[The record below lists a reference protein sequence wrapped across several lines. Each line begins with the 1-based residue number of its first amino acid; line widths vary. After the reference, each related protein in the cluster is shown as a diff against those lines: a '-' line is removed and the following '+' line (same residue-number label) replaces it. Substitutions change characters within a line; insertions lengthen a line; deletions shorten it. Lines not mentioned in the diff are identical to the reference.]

1 MVVAELVLA
10 VVVVLVVGFL
20 TFLWVR
26 RRLISGDGRPVMLCA
41 RRDGPAA
48 RWRLGLAR
56 LGAQRF
62 EWFSI
67 VGPSMRP
74 EISWLRGEFDLG
86 TPQALADPIPGL
98 AEPVSVT
105 GSSGGRSCEFAF
117 VPAAYTAVRAWLES
131 RPPGF
136 NVNVA

>member
-10 VVVVLVVGFL
+10 VVLVLVVGVL
-20 TFLWVR
+20 TFVWVR
-26 RRLISGDGRPVMLCA
+26 RRLIAGDGRPVMLCA
-41 RRDGPAA
+41 LRDSGSS

-74 EISWLRGEFDLG
+74 EVSWLRGQVDLG
-86 TPQALADPIPGL
+86 TPQPLAW
-98 AEPVSVT
+98 ATRRVNASQVSG
-105 GSSGGRSCEFAF
+105 GSSMR
-117 VPAAYTAVRAWLES
+117 PAWACK
-131 RPPGF
+131 
-136 NVNVA
+136 